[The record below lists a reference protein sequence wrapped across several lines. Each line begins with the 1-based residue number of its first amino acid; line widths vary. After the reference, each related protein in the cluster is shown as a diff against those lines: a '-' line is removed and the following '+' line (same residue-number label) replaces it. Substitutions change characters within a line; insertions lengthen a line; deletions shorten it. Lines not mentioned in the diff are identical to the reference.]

1 MWYLQQCR
9 YHIFC
14 IYLLEDE
21 FEIRAAFFR
30 FLENLRREYF
40 SPHSPSVQILGV
52 VFLFLFFSRKSIS
65 FISKAIRFRVFPLKV
80 RQIIYLRPRVAR
92 IAAEGSANC
101 GRR

>member
-9 YHIFC
+9 YHFFC

-21 FEIRAAFFR
+21 FDFRAAFFR
-30 FLENLRREYF
+30 FLEKLRGEYF

-52 VFLFLFFSRKSIS
+52 VFLFRFSSRKPVL

-80 RQIIYLRPRVAR
+80 
-92 IAAEGSANC
+92 
-101 GRR
+101 

>member
-21 FEIRAAFFR
+21 FDFRAAFFR

-80 RQIIYLRPRVAR
+80 
-92 IAAEGSANC
+92 
-101 GRR
+101 